1 MSHIWIIYKH
11 GGQRSNFT
19 QILYKTVF
27 VQVLSCI
34 TTWKG
39 CTLKILT
46 SVFCIG
52 SCNAILSIKLS
63 LRIHSLVSWLQM
75 QAVADVK
82 EDSEIFQK
90 SALVAE
96 QTHNDYHE
104 LIEITYISW
113 HHSILLLASL
123 PIRFVAPG
131 AMHQV
136 RWMSAITRLM
146 STHLRSGCFGHS
158 FLSLSVRR
166 KVCVN
171 CAFSLPRLGIPLVF
185 LLQRLE
191 MTFNFWSLSW
201 HTVQWM
207 LQFLKLVDSKHGVL
221 WQFSLLWD
229 QRQNCES
236 NGSGW
241 RGKTST

>member
-1 MSHIWIIYKH
+1 MEGVHFENFDFCFLHWFMQCHIANKA
-11 GGQRSNFT
+11 QFEDSFT
-19 QILYKTVF
+19 SQ
-27 VQVLSCI
+27 
-34 TTWKG
+34 
-39 CTLKILT
+39 LT
-46 SVFCIG
+46 ADAG
-52 SCNAILSIKLS
+52 SCRCERG
-63 LRIHSLVSWLQM
+63 LRNLPEVGSRCRADTWWLPW
-75 QAVADVK
+75 VNRDNLY
-82 EDSEIFQK
+82 F
-90 SALVAE
+90 
-96 QTHNDYHE
+96 
-104 LIEITYISW
+104 
-113 HHSILLLASL
+113 LASL
-123 PIRFVAPG
+123 DPPLGITPHTICGTWCYAPSKVDVG
-131 AMHQV
+131 DNKV
-136 RWMSAITRLM
+136 
-146 STHLRSGCFGHS
+146 
-158 FLSLSVRR
+158 LSLSVRR